1 MKPPRFAYHS
11 PQQLDQAVQLLE
23 KYAGNARVLSG
34 GQSLIPMLN
43 FRLLAPDALIDLR
56 MVPELARI
64 RIEGDKLCIGTMTR
78 QRAAE
83 ASALV
88 AQHLPLMTEALGW
101 VGHLP
106 TRSRGTVGG
115 SIAHA
120 DPSAELPMTL
130 LALDGAVIATGA
142 NGRREIAADDLFSS
156 FFATTLSPTEILT
169 EIRIPITPPG
179 SGYAIEEYARR
190 KGDFAIVGIA
200 VVLRG
205 DARACTSARMVVAG
219 VGGRPLRLR
228 TAEAMLIK
236 DGLGAENVAAA
247 AAAAIEAVQPT
258 SDPGASADYRRHLTG
273 VLAERAILR
282 AAIMLKAPRNG

>member
-1 MKPPRFAYHS
+1 MLRSKQEYGASSLRPPRFAYHS

-106 TRSRGTVGG
+106 RTPTRAPNSR
-115 SIAHA
+115 
-120 DPSAELPMTL
+120 
-130 LALDGAVIATGA
+130 
-142 NGRREIAADDLFSS
+142 
-156 FFATTLSPTEILT
+156 
-169 EIRIPITPPG
+169 
-179 SGYAIEEYARR
+179 
-190 KGDFAIVGIA
+190 
-200 VVLRG
+200 
-205 DARACTSARMVVAG
+205 
-219 VGGRPLRLR
+219 
-228 TAEAMLIK
+228 
-236 DGLGAENVAAA
+236 
-247 AAAAIEAVQPT
+247 
-258 SDPGASADYRRHLTG
+258 
-273 VLAERAILR
+273 
-282 AAIMLKAPRNG
+282 